1 MYYTGA
7 MQTQT
12 ISSAT
17 VKVNLPSGILAHAEG
32 EADRIGI
39 SLQDFI
45 RMLLATYFAQARA
58 IQAVSRV
65 SYGSQA
71 WWESG
76 EARVDAEIQNKQYTK
91 FATMD
96 DAVDYLKHLP

>member
-1 MYYTGA
+1 MN
-7 MQTQT
+7 TQT
-12 ISSAT
+12 VSSAT

-32 EADRIGI
+32 EAARIGI

-45 RMLLATYFAQARA
+45 RMLMATYFAQARA

-65 SYGSQA
+65 SYGSHA
-71 WWESG
+71 WWATG
-76 EARVDAEIQNKQYTK
+76 EAQVDAEIQNKQYTE

-96 DAVDYLKHLP
+96 DAVEHLKHLP